1 MRPAGCPPGGRPA
14 TSEPN
19 AMASR
24 SIGFPAV
31 PARTAALTLTAL
43 IAFAANSVLA
53 RLALRSGAIDAASYT
68 SIRLAAGALA
78 LALLVMAGGR
88 RPAGRGNW
96 RGAFWLAL
104 YALPFSFAYLALSTG
119 TGALILFGV
128 VQLTM
133 IGTGIARGE
142 RPARR
147 EWVGL
152 AVALAGLLVLAGP
165 GVSTPP
171 AWAAALMA
179 IAGVAWGAYSL
190 RGRGAGDPLRETAGN
205 FVRSVA
211 FAAPVLLLARGGIH
225 TSREGFLLAAASGAL
240 ASGCGYAIW
249 YAALPAL
256 TATRA
261 AVAQLAVPAIAAA
274 AGIALLG
281 EPLTVRLVLSGCAI
295 LGGVALAVTSGPR

>member
-1 MRPAGCPPGGRPA
+1 M
-14 TSEPN
+14 
-19 AMASR
+19 
-24 SIGFPAV
+24 
-31 PARTAALTLTAL
+31 PARIAVLALTAL
-43 IAFAANSVLA
+43 LAFAANSVLA

-68 SIRLAAGALA
+68 GIRLAAGAFA

-88 RPAGRGNW
+88 RPAERGNW
-96 RGAFWLAL
+96 QGAFWLAL

-119 TGALILFGV
+119 TGALILFGA

-142 RPARR
+142 RPAPR
-147 EWVGL
+147 EWAGL
-152 AVALAGLLVLAGP
+152 AVAAAGLLALVGP
-165 GVSTPP
+165 GVSAPP

-179 IAGVAWGAYSL
+179 IAGAAWGAYSL
-190 RGRGAGDPLRETAGN
+190 RGRGAADPLRETAGN
-205 FVRSVA
+205 FLRSVA
-211 FAAPVLLLARGGIH
+211 FAVPALFLAPGGIEL
-225 TSREGFLLAAASGAL
+225 SREGVVLAAASGAL

-261 AVAQLAVPAIAAA
+261 AVAQLAVPAIAAV

-281 EPLTVRLVLSGCAI
+281 EPLTLRLLLSGCAI
-295 LGGVALAVTSGPR
+295 LGGVALAVTTGPR

>member
-1 MRPAGCPPGGRPA
+1 M
-14 TSEPN
+14 
-19 AMASR
+19 
-24 SIGFPAV
+24 
-31 PARTAALTLTAL
+31 PARIAALALASL

-53 RLALRSGAIDAASYT
+53 RLALRSGSIDAASYT
-68 SIRLAAGALA
+68 SIRLATGAFA
-78 LALLVMAGGR
+78 LALLVLAGGQ
-88 RPAGRGNW
+88 RPTERGTW

-119 TGALILFGV
+119 AGALILFGA

-142 RPARR
+142 RPTGR

-152 AVALAGLLVLAGP
+152 GVAVVGLLALVSP
-165 GVSTPP
+165 GVTAPP
-171 AWAAALMA
+171 AWAALLMA
-179 IAGVAWGAYSL
+179 VAGFAWGVYSL
-190 RGRGAGDPLRETAGN
+190 RGRGVADPLRETAGN

-211 FAAPVLLLARGGIH
+211 FAVPALLLARGGIH
-225 TSREGFLLAAASGAL
+225 AGREGVLLAAASGAL

-261 AVAQLAVPAIAAA
+261 AVAQLAVPAIAAV

-281 EPLTVRLVLSGCAI
+281 EPLTLRLLLSGCAI

>member
-1 MRPAGCPPGGRPA
+1 M
-14 TSEPN
+14 
-19 AMASR
+19 
-24 SIGFPAV
+24 
-31 PARTAALTLTAL
+31 PARIAALALASL

-53 RLALRSGAIDAASYT
+53 RLALRSGSIDAASYT
-68 SIRLAAGALA
+68 SIRLATGAFA
-78 LALLVMAGGR
+78 LALLVLAGGQ
-88 RPAGRGNW
+88 RPTERGTW

-119 TGALILFGV
+119 AGALILFGA

-142 RPARR
+142 RPTGR

-152 AVALAGLLVLAGP
+152 GVAVVGLLALVSP
-165 GVSTPP
+165 GVTAPP
-171 AWAAALMA
+171 AWAALLMA
-179 IAGVAWGAYSL
+179 VAGFAWGVYSL
-190 RGRGAGDPLRETAGN
+190 RGRGVADPLRETAGN

-211 FAAPVLLLARGGIH
+211 FAVPALLLARSGIH
-225 TSREGFLLAAASGAL
+225 AGREGVLLAAASGAL

-261 AVAQLAVPAIAAA
+261 AVAQLAVPAIAAV

-281 EPLTVRLVLSGCAI
+281 EPLTLRLLLSGCAI

>member
-1 MRPAGCPPGGRPA
+1 M
-14 TSEPN
+14 
-19 AMASR
+19 
-24 SIGFPAV
+24 
-31 PARTAALTLTAL
+31 PARIAALTLAAL

-68 SIRLAAGALA
+68 GIRLASGAIV
-78 LALLVMAGGR
+78 LALLVMAGGQ
-88 RPAGRGNW
+88 RPSGRGNW

-104 YALPFSFAYLALSTG
+104 YALPFSFAYLALTTG
-119 TGALILFGV
+119 TGALILFGA

-142 RPARR
+142 RPANR
-147 EWVGL
+147 EWLGLVL
-152 AVALAGLLVLAGP
+152 AVAGLVALVGP
-165 GVSTPP
+165 GVSAPP
-171 AWAAALMA
+171 AWAAGLMA
-179 IAGVAWGAYSL
+179 LAGAAWGAYSL
-190 RGRGAGDPLRETAGN
+190 RGRGAADPLRETAGN

-211 FAAPVLLLARGGIH
+211 FAVPALLLARGGLH
-225 TSREGFLLAAASGAL
+225 ADRDGVLLAAASGGL

-274 AGIALLG
+274 AGIVLLG
-281 EPLTVRLVLSGCAI
+281 EPLTLRLLLSGCAI
-295 LGGVALAVTSGPR
+295 LGGVALAVTAGPR